1 MVLFSL
7 LKTFKFSELEI
18 INYNFFAEWLI
29 FDEILIN
36 FLSEV
41 NLDILKKLV
50 FCKNICMLITRNQ
63 EDAILKLNNSCSWG
77 SCSNIPLLYFG
88 VSTTYISSIC
98 FDQTC
103 KKAFPAWPTVYVCH
117 ILGIL
122 HLRKFCIMD
131 IKIILRKDHLTKILF
146 GINPLSKCN

>member
-1 MVLFSL
+1 MTDLRWNSNQFLIRS
-7 LKTFKFSELEI
+7 KSGHFKEI
-18 INYNFFAEWLI
+18 SILQKHLYANYQKSGRCNFKI
-29 FDEILIN
+29 
-36 FLSEV
+36 
-41 NLDILKKLV
+41 K
-50 FCKNICMLITRNQ
+50 
-63 EDAILKLNNSCSWG
+63 NSCSWG
-77 SCSNIPLLYFG
+77 SCSKIPVLYFG